1 MEPSLPEDPAKLR
14 ALLPEV
20 VSLIRSGRAALE
32 ADLAGLGAH
41 APAVANT
48 TESSAAE
55 FEREESPAALQQL
68 IRKTLKH
75 WYQQRS
81 RIEAA
86 IAGAKDF
93 ARAGQ
98 YYYPRFLETQEAD
111 ALMECLVTVR
121 GPYMVK
127 YNEAWRSTVAT
138 RPKCNM
144 AEPVDGAWP
153 AYKWGQVA
161 DDLSLIEL
169 PPRLVQDLARR
180 LEEHFGHPKGF
191 LNSPMATFYFDGKH
205 QYLKNHQDKAHSCES
220 TGKIESAAPIY
231 NLSLG
236 APRNFVIADLN
247 SLGKSKR
254 EEMLI
259 YADIRM
265 NSGDLVVLSPDMSVR
280 FCHGVPEDPGAPAA
294 LRISL
299 VFRHCTKYWIRQL
312 PDRTWELRQRGA
324 DGQDGTWK
332 PISAS
337 KDGEGDDQAAR
348 LTERRRQAAAKIE
361 DQRAHK
367 RGKKR
372 RSTSS
377 QPAGTA
383 APHGSPP

>member
-14 ALLPEV
+14 ALLPKV

-81 RIEAA
+81 KIEAA

-98 YYYPRFLETQEAD
+98 YYYPKFLENTEAD
-111 ALMECLVTVR
+111 TLMDCLVTER
-121 GPYMVK
+121 PPYMVK
-127 YNEAWRSTVAT
+127 FNGAWRSTLAT

-161 DDLSLIEL
+161 DDLPLIEL
-169 PPRLVQDLARR
+169 PPRLVTDLARR
-180 LEEHFGHPKGF
+180 LEAHFGHPKGF
-191 LNSPMATFYFDGKH
+191 LNSPMATYYFDGKH
-205 QYLKNHQDKAHSCES
+205 QYLKNHQDKAHSYQS
-220 TGKIESAAPIY
+220 TGRVDNAAPIY

-236 APRNFVIADLN
+236 APRNFVIADLT
-247 SLGKSKR
+247 SLGKSKTA
-254 EEMLI
+254 EMLI
-259 YADIRM
+259 YASILM
-265 NSGDLVVLSPDMSVR
+265 KSGDLVVLSPEVNMKW
-280 FCHGVPEDPGAPAA
+280 CHGVPEDLGAAADLRVLSVSPLHQILDPAA
-294 LRISL
+294 A
-299 VFRHCTKYWIRQL
+299 RQ
-312 PDRTWELRQRGA
+312 DVGAVQAECRWRGRA
-324 DGQDGTWK
+324 VD
-332 PISAS
+332 
-337 KDGEGDDQAAR
+337 AAQQFQ
-348 LTERRRQAAAKIE
+348 RRRG
-361 DQRAHK
+361 R
-367 RGKKR
+367 
-372 RSTSS
+372 
-377 QPAGTA
+377 
-383 APHGSPP
+383 